1 VLVWLSANGWVSGGE
16 GGIRT
21 PDRGVS
27 PYNGLANRR
36 LQPLGHLSG
45 GYAAASIVS
54 ASGLIRSLRR
64 FLRAALLLSFVLAL
78 FRHVGRDRNLLIQLC
93 RPHFQNE
100 GNAHHE
106 LKADHAL
113 AAFDAADILPVKVAQ
128 LSQPLL
134 RELAALPQLLEL
146 FAEQN
151 QGAGHAV
158 RVLRQASNVNRHT
171 GLRPAWCYTI

>member
-1 VLVWLSANGWVSGGE
+1 MIDRKASKYKKIMVHGGE

-54 ASGLIRSLRR
+54 ASGRIGSLRR

-78 FRHVGRDRNLLIQLC
+78 FRHVVGGRNLFIQLC
-93 RPHFQNE
+93 RPDFQNE
-100 GNAHHE
+100 GDAHHVF
-106 LKADHAL
+106 K
-113 AAFDAADILPVKVAQ
+113 
-128 LSQPLL
+128 
-134 RELAALPQLLEL
+134 
-146 FAEQN
+146 
-151 QGAGHAV
+151 
-158 RVLRQASNVNRHT
+158 
-171 GLRPAWCYTI
+171 